1 MPLVE
6 IVRTDKTDPGVIVAM
21 NDFVRK
27 TGKTSVDCKDTP
39 GFIVNRL
46 LIPYLV
52 QAVRDAPPTFVDR
65 ATRFVNIRLCCAL
78 LLLWSEWNTW
88 NTWNIFY
95 QQER

>member
-21 NDFVRK
+21 NEFVRK

-52 QAVRDAPPTFVDR
+52 QAVRDAPPLLAHYVPR
-65 ATRFVNIRLCCAL
+65 AGST
-78 LLLWSEWNTW
+78 
-88 NTWNIFY
+88 
-95 QQER
+95 